1 MRKSELVKECVF
13 HTPLVLL
20 TTKDEEIIEEANKFL
35 PFSTG
40 FEIECNQLPNFD
52 SSSFKII
59 PNILDVGIDS
69 SEQRFRIPNGVN
81 GLICLYNICEQLKLN
96 SELNPKSGIH
106 YHIDMTAWYDIVTQS
121 FINSNAEWI
130 LKELDSWKYDG
141 TFNSRTCQF
150 NTNHNWVRFQESFK
164 TAEIRIGEMTFD
176 YELLVKRIVH
186 ANSIIKRLKAKLTD
200 DEEVYKP
207 IVVTEILEYIALP
220 KGEEKVKI
228 ANLNAELRNIEEE
241 NKVKPK
247 EVKDINNLIKNR
259 NITINVPKREEN
271 GEPTDN

>member
-1 MRKSELVKECVF
+1 MKKSELVKECVF

-52 SSSFKII
+52 ASGFKLI

-69 SEQRFRIPNGVN
+69 YEQRFRIPNGVN

-96 SELNPKSGIH
+96 SELNSSSGIH
-106 YHIDMTAWYDIVTQS
+106 YHIDMTSWYDLVNSS
-121 FINSNAEWI
+121 FIEKNSDWI
-130 LKELDSWKYDG
+130 LKELDSWKYAG
-141 TFNSRTCQF
+141 VFNSRTCKF
-150 NTNHNWVRFQESFK
+150 DTNHNWVRFQSQFR

-186 ANSIIKRLKAKLTD
+186 ANSIMKRLKLKLTE
-200 DEEVYKP
+200 DEEEYKP
-207 IVVTEILEYIALP
+207 IIISEVLHYISLP
-220 KGEEKVKI
+220 KGENKI
-228 ANLNAELRNIEEE
+228 RILNLENELKTLSQE
-241 NKVKPK
+241 NEVKPK

-259 NITINVPKREEN
+259 NITINVPKREED
-271 GEPTDN
+271 ESI